1 MLEDTG
7 TYLMGSQKIYNTS
20 LVKRNHAEV
29 MPSEIIIS
37 Y

>member
-7 TYLMGSQKIYNTS
+7 IYLMGSQKIYNSS

-29 MPSEIIIS
+29 IPSDTF
-37 Y
+37 